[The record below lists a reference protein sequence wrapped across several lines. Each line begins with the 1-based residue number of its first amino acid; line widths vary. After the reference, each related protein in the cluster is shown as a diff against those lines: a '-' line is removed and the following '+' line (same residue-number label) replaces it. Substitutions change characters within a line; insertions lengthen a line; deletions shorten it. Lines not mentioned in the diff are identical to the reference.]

1 MEQEK
6 LSKIKEI
13 AEEFIKMIGLDGK
26 VIVTEPSDIG
36 VVVQIA
42 SQEAGYLIGR
52 NGGNLKAL
60 QQLIRALVG
69 KKIIDAPRLTLDVN
83 NYQQERL
90 EMLKDTAQSV
100 ARQVTA
106 QGASRSLPP
115 MNSYERRVVHTALAE
130 MTGIKTESEGEGE
143 ERRIVIRPINN

>member
-26 VIVTEPSDIG
+26 EIVTEASDIG

-60 QQLIRALVG
+60 QQLVRALVG
-69 KKIIDAPRLTLDVN
+69 KQIIDAPRLTLDVN